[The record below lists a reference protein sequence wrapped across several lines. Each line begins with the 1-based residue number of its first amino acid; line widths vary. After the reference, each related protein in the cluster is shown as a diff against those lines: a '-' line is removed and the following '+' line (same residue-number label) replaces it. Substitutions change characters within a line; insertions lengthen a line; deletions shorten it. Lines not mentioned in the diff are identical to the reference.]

1 MPFDLAQGGPLEFA
15 HGGPAWL
22 EVLAVAVF
30 GLCIGSFLNV
40 CAYRLPLGESIVSPP
55 SRCTKCGRTLSW
67 FDNVPVISWVV
78 LGGRC
83 RTCHAP
89 VSWMY
94 PSVEIITSLV
104 FVLTYLTYGWTLLSL
119 VRVLFACALIVLF
132 ITDLQH
138 KILPNSITLPGIVA
152 GFVFSFFLPPGWM
165 SSLIGLIVGGG
176 FLWAM
181 AEAYYRLRGQE
192 GLGMGDVKLLA
203 MIGAFLGWK
212 LVLLTL
218 VFASLTGSLAGG
230 LLIASGRGGMKYA
243 LPFGTFLAVG
253 ALFAATWGEPIADWY
268 FAFYQS

>member
-1 MPFDLAQGGPLEFA
+1 M
-15 HGGPAWL
+15 PAWL
-22 EVLAVAVF
+22 ELLTVAVF
-30 GLCIGSFLNV
+30 GLCTGSFLNV
-40 CAYRLPLGESIVSPP
+40 CAYRLPLGGSIVYPA
-55 SRCTKCGRTLSW
+55 SRCTSCGRTLSW
-67 FDNVPVISWVV
+67 FDNVPVLSWVV

-83 RTCHAP
+83 RTCRAP

-104 FVLTYLTYGWTLLSL
+104 FVLTYLTYGLTLLSL
-119 VRVLFACALIVLF
+119 VRVVFACALIVLF

-138 KILPNSITLPGIVA
+138 KILPNTITLPGIAV
-152 GFVFSFFLPPGWM
+152 GFVCSFFLPPGWV

-176 FLWAM
+176 FLYAI

-230 LLIASGRGGMKYA
+230 LVIASGRGSMKYA

-268 FAFYQS
+268 FGFYQ